1 MDKYIFNNLLKT
13 AGLSKKDF
21 GEILGTT
28 GATISNWGNEDREI
42 PYWVESWLNLYIENL
57 QCKKII
63 EAIKESGVCDVI
75 RSSSK

>member
-13 AGLSKKDF
+13 AGLSKKEF

-42 PYWVESWLNLYIENL
+42 PYWVESWLNLYIENM
-57 QCKKII
+57 QCKKLK
-63 EAIKESGVCDVI
+63 EAIKNSGVCETLNK
-75 RSSSK
+75 S